1 VSDTKSQLPLMYF
14 GIIVDGRFGMEKPRP
29 YVTAALLCE
38 KVLQEKDESIS
49 LVRIADKLQYRFEGP
64 GVPPGL
70 KPAIALQGFVSLK
83 SGPVVGPHRVSVVI
97 ERPAGDR
104 KEALSYEMNFLG
116 EDQGQNIILNLSL
129 GIEQDGLYWFDLL
142 FDEELL
148 TRIPLTVSALPP
160 DERES
165 RKS

>member
-1 VSDTKSQLPLMYF
+1 VSDIKSQLPSLYL

-49 LVRIADKLQYRFEGP
+49 LVRIADRLQYRFEGP
-64 GVPPGL
+64 GITPGL

-83 SGPVVGPHRVSVVI
+83 SGPVVGLHRISVVI

-104 KEALSYEMNFLG
+104 KEAVSYDMNFLG
-116 EDQGQNIILNLSL
+116 KDQGQNIILTLGL
-129 GIEQDGLYWFDLL
+129 GIEQDGLYWFDIL
-142 FDEELL
+142 FDEEIL
-148 TRIPLTVSALPP
+148 TRIPLTILPVP
-160 DERES
+160 PNEREPP
-165 RKS
+165 KS